1 MKGIRMLTT
10 TPLIIFE
17 DFILQVGVVV
27 LDVVPFSFE
36 CPPFVVVSFSFQTH
50 WKNSREMLMAQGSI
64 WRRMISLNNQYT

>member
-17 DFILQVGVVV
+17 DLILQVGAVV
-27 LDVVPFSFE
+27 LDVLPFSFE

-50 WKNSREMLMAQGSI
+50 
-64 WRRMISLNNQYT
+64 